1 MHGFPYWQELSV
13 NSKDTSFTYRLHQGN
28 PDVIRNL
35 KPGTYQLTAV
45 SLFGHKITQKTTLSN
60 KTEGK
65 VAFKG
70 LQKFYKRVP
79 ADQNLSEKLKL
90 NDTLY
95 VLYSSSA
102 DENVREKM
110 AITRNKQGYKA
121 IQYKGIGNEVFQE
134 MQFKDVLYST
144 VINFEKDGKKANSP
158 KAETAPKADI
168 YTIELN
174 KEIVSFIIPGDW
186 GGLDKLKAVLFI
198 VEQK

>member
-1 MHGFPYWQELSV
+1 
-13 NSKDTSFTYRLHQGN
+13 
-28 PDVIRNL
+28 
-35 KPGTYQLTAV
+35 
-45 SLFGHKITQKTTLSN
+45 
-60 KTEGK
+60 
-65 VAFKG
+65 
-70 LQKFYKRVP
+70 
-79 ADQNLSEKLKL
+79 
-90 NDTLY
+90 
-95 VLYSSSA
+95 
-102 DENVREKM
+102 
-110 AITRNKQGYKA
+110 
-121 IQYKGIGNEVFQE
+121 